1 MQPFEKR
8 MPVKI
13 LCDSFLTSGLGHVRR
28 CEKILSFIEKLGVE
42 ASLYLYKQNDIGAFL
57 EGVGSNDFLIADS
70 YCLNSKDFYLLKEK
84 AKSLMV
90 IEDEEHAKGFYP
102 KNTKIMNFTLNALKH
117 YSHVSK
123 DHYLGVGFY
132 PVDTRFIYDRPINT
146 ENKEVLITLGGSEQ
160 KILKEIVK
168 ILENKNVNLH
178 IISSYIPKN
187 PPKNTH
193 YYSPL
198 NPLEFSSL
206 MKFCAYAISASGQT
220 LYELALSQTPS
231 LILPIAS
238 NQIVQS
244 QEFESLGIFKQTSLK
259 TLAKDFEKLRIQ
271 KNQAWAKTLAFG
283 SELEGALRKFLEI

>member
-1 MQPFEKR
+1 

-13 LCDSFLTSGLGHVRR
+13 LCDAFVTSGLGHVRR

-42 ASLYLYKQNDIGAFL
+42 ASLYLHKQDNISAFL
-57 EGVGSNDFLIADS
+57 ESVGGNDFLIADS

-117 YSHVSK
+117 YNHASK

-187 PPKNTH
+187 PPKNAR

-198 NPLEFSSL
+198 SPLEFSSL
-206 MKFCAYAISASGQT
+206 MKSCAYAISASGQT

-238 NQIVQS
+238 NQIIQS
-244 QEFESLGIFKQTSLK
+244 KEFESLGIFKQTSLK

-283 SELEGALRKFLEI
+283 SELEGALREFLEI

>member
-13 LCDSFLTSGLGHVRR
+13 LCDAFVTSGLGHVRR

-57 EGVGSNDFLIADS
+57 EGVGNDDFLIADS

-90 IEDEEHAKGFYP
+90 IEDKEHAKGFYP

-117 YSHVSK
+117 YNHASK

-132 PVDTRFIYDRPINT
+132 PVDARFIYERPINT
-146 ENKEVLITLGGSEQ
+146 ANKEVLITLGGSEQ

-178 IISSYIPKN
+178 IISPYTPKN

-206 MKFCAYAISASGQT
+206 MKFCTCAISAAGQT

-238 NQIVQS
+238 NQIIQS

-259 TLAKDFEKLRIQ
+259 TLARDFEKLQIQ
-271 KNQAWAKTLAFG
+271 KNQAWAKNLAFG
-283 SELEGALRKFLEI
+283 SELEGALREFLEI

>member
-1 MQPFEKR
+1 

-13 LCDSFLTSGLGHVRR
+13 LCDAFLTSGLGHVRR
-28 CEKILSFIEKLGVE
+28 CEKILSFIKKLGVE
-42 ASLYLYKQNDIGAFL
+42 ADLYSHKQNDIGAFL
-57 EGVGSNDFLIADS
+57 EGVGNDDLLITDS
-70 YCLNSKDFYLLKEK
+70 YRLNSKDFYLLKEK

-117 YSHVSK
+117 YNHASK

-132 PVDTRFIYDRPINT
+132 PVDARFIYDRPINT

-160 KILKEIVK
+160 KTLKEIVK

-178 IISSYIPKN
+178 IISPYIPKN
-187 PPKNTH
+187 SPKNTH

-198 NPLEFSSL
+198 SPLEFSSL
-206 MKFCAYAISASGQT
+206 MKLCACAISAAGQT

-231 LILPIAS
+231 LIIPIAS
-238 NQIVQS
+238 NQIIQS
-244 QEFESLGIFKQTSLK
+244 QEFENSGIFKQTSLK
-259 TLAKDFEKLRIQ
+259 TLARDFEKLQIQ
-271 KNQAWAKTLAFG
+271 KNQAWAKNLAFG
-283 SELEGALRKFLEI
+283 SELEDALREFLKI

>member
-1 MQPFEKR
+1 

-13 LCDSFLTSGLGHVRR
+13 LCDSFVTSGLGHVRR
-28 CEKILSFIEKLGVE
+28 CEKILSFIEKLGVK
-42 ASLYLYKQNDIGAFL
+42 ASLYLHKQDNINAFL
-57 EGVGSNDFLIADS
+57 EGVGGNDFLIADS

-117 YSHVSK
+117 YHHLSK
-123 DHYLGVGFY
+123 DYQYYLGVGFY
-132 PVDTRFIYDRPINT
+132 PVDSRFVYERPINT

-160 KILKEIVK
+160 KILEEIVK

-178 IISSYIPKN
+178 IISPYTPKN

-198 NPLEFSSL
+198 SPLEFSSL
-206 MKFCAYAISASGQT
+206 MKSCACAISAAGQT

-231 LILPIAS
+231 LIIPIAS
-238 NQIVQS
+238 NQIIQS
-244 QEFESLGIFKQTSLK
+244 QEFENSGIFKQTSLK
-259 TLAKDFEKLRIQ
+259 TLAKDFEKLQIQ
-271 KNQAWAKTLAFG
+271 KN
-283 SELEGALRKFLEI
+283 

>member
-13 LCDSFLTSGLGHVRR
+13 LCDAFVTSGLGHVRR

-42 ASLYLYKQNDIGAFL
+42 ASLYLHKQDNISTLL
-57 EGVGSNDFLIADS
+57 EGVDNDDLLITDS

-84 AKSLMV
+84 AKSLMI
-90 IEDEEHAKGFYP
+90 IEDTEHAKGFYP

-117 YSHVSK
+117 YNHASK

-132 PVDTRFIYDRPINT
+132 PVDIRFIYERPINT

-160 KILKEIVK
+160 KTLKEIVK
-168 ILENKNVNLH
+168 ILENKGMHLH
-178 IISSYIPKN
+178 IISPYTPKN

-206 MKFCAYAISASGQT
+206 MKSCACAISAAGQT

-238 NQIVQS
+238 NQILQS
-244 QEFESLGIFKQTSLK
+244 QEFENSGIFKQTSLK
-259 TLAKDFEKLRIQ
+259 TLARDFENLQIQ
-271 KNQAWAKTLAFG
+271 KNQAWAKNLAFG
-283 SELEGALRKFLEI
+283 SELEGALREFLEI

>member
-13 LCDSFLTSGLGHVRR
+13 LCDAFVTSGLGHVRR

-42 ASLYLYKQNDIGAFL
+42 ASLYLHKQDNISAFL
-57 EGVGSNDFLIADS
+57 EGVGGSDFLITDS

-90 IEDEEHAKGFYP
+90 IEDKEHAKGFYP

-132 PVDTRFIYDRPINT
+132 PVDARFVYERSINT

-178 IISSYIPKN
+178 IISPYTPKN
-187 PPKNTH
+187 PPKNTR

-198 NPLEFSSL
+198 SPLEFSSL
-206 MKFCAYAISASGQT
+206 MKFCACAISAAGQT

-238 NQIVQS
+238 NQIIQS
-244 QEFESLGIFKQTSLK
+244 QEFENSGIFKQTSLK
-259 TLAKDFEKLRIQ
+259 TLARDFEKLQTQ
-271 KNQAWAKTLAFG
+271 KNQAWAKNLAFG
-283 SELEGALRKFLEI
+283 SELEGALREFLEI

>member
-1 MQPFEKR
+1 

-13 LCDSFLTSGLGHVRR
+13 LCDSFVTSGLGHVRR

-42 ASLYLYKQNDIGAFL
+42 ASLYLHKQDNTSAFL
-57 EGVGSNDFLIADS
+57 EGVGNDDFLITDS

-90 IEDEEHAKGFYP
+90 IEDKEHAKGFYP

-123 DHYLGVGFY
+123 DYYLGVGFY
-132 PVDTRFIYDRPINT
+132 PVDTRFVYERPINT

-160 KILKEIVK
+160 KILKKIVK

-187 PPKNTH
+187 PPKNTR

-198 NPLEFSSL
+198 SPLEFSSL
-206 MKFCAYAISASGQT
+206 MKSCACAISASGQT

-244 QEFESLGIFKQTSLK
+244 KEFESLGIFKQTSLK
-259 TLAKDFEKLRIQ
+259 TLAKDFENLQIQ
-271 KNQAWAKTLAFG
+271 KNQAWAKNLAFG
-283 SELEGALRKFLEI
+283 SELEGALREFLEI

>member
-1 MQPFEKR
+1 MQPFKKR

-13 LCDSFLTSGLGHVRR
+13 LCDAFVTSGLGHVRR

-42 ASLYLYKQNDIGAFL
+42 ASLYLYKQNDISAFL
-57 EGVGSNDFLIADS
+57 EGVGNDDFLIMDS

-117 YSHVSK
+117 YNHASK

-132 PVDTRFIYDRPINT
+132 PVDSRFVYERPINT

-160 KILKEIVK
+160 EMLKEIVK

-178 IISSYIPKN
+178 IISPYTPKN

-206 MKFCAYAISASGQT
+206 MKFCACAISAAGQT

-238 NQIVQS
+238 NQIIQS

-259 TLAKDFEKLRIQ
+259 TLAKDFEKLQIQ
-271 KNQAWAKTLAFG
+271 KNQAWAKNLAFG
-283 SELEGALRKFLEI
+283 SELEGALREFLEI

>member
-1 MQPFEKR
+1 

-13 LCDSFLTSGLGHVRR
+13 LCDAFVTSGLGHVRR

-42 ASLYLYKQNDIGAFL
+42 VSLYLYKQNDISAFL
-57 EGVGSNDFLIADS
+57 EGVGNDDFLITDS
-70 YCLNSKDFYLLKEK
+70 YRLNSKDFYLLKEK

-146 ENKEVLITLGGSEQ
+146 ENKEMLITLGGSEQ
-160 KILKEIVK
+160 KTLKEIVK

-178 IISSYIPKN
+178 IISPHTPKN

-206 MKFCAYAISASGQT
+206 MKSCAYAISAAGQT

-244 QEFESLGIFKQTSLK
+244 KEFESLGIFKQTSLK
-259 TLAKDFEKLRIQ
+259 TLAKDFENLQIQ

-283 SELEGALRKFLEI
+283 SELESALREFLEI

>member
-1 MQPFEKR
+1 MQPFKKC

-13 LCDSFLTSGLGHVRR
+13 LCDAFLTSGLGHVRR

-42 ASLYLYKQNDIGAFL
+42 ASLHLYKQNDISAFL
-57 EGVGSNDFLIADS
+57 EGVGNDDFLIADS

-90 IEDEEHAKGFYP
+90 IEDKEHAKGFYP
-102 KNTKIMNFTLNALKH
+102 KNIKIMNSTLNALKH

-132 PVDTRFIYDRPINT
+132 PVDIRFIYERPINT

-160 KILKEIVK
+160 KTLKEIVK

-198 NPLEFSSL
+198 SPLEFSSL
-206 MKFCAYAISASGQT
+206 MKSCACAISASGQT

-231 LILPIAS
+231 LIIPIAS
-238 NQIVQS
+238 NQIIQS
-244 QEFESLGIFKQTSLK
+244 KEFESLGIFKQTSLK
-259 TLAKDFEKLRIQ
+259 TLAKDFEKLQIQ

-283 SELEGALRKFLEI
+283 SELENALREFLEI

>member
-1 MQPFEKR
+1 

-13 LCDSFLTSGLGHVRR
+13 LCDAFVTSGLGHVRR
-28 CEKILSFIEKLGVE
+28 CEKILSFIEKLGVK
-42 ASLYLYKQNDIGAFL
+42 ASLYLHKQDNINAFL
-57 EGVGSNDFLIADS
+57 EGVGGNDFLIADS

-187 PPKNTH
+187 PPKNAR

-198 NPLEFSSL
+198 SPLEFSSL
-206 MKFCAYAISASGQT
+206 MKSCAYAISASGQT

-244 QEFESLGIFKQTSLK
+244 KEFESLGIFKQTSLK

-283 SELEGALRKFLEI
+283 SELEGALREFLEI

>member
-1 MQPFEKR
+1 

-13 LCDSFLTSGLGHVRR
+13 LCDSFVTSGLGHVRR
-28 CEKILSFIEKLGVE
+28 CEKILSFIEKLGVK
-42 ASLYLYKQNDIGAFL
+42 ASLYLHKQDNISAFL
-57 EGVGSNDFLIADS
+57 EGVGNDDFLITDS

-132 PVDTRFIYDRPINT
+132 PVDARFIYDRPINT
-146 ENKEVLITLGGSEQ
+146 ENKEMLITLGGSEQ
-160 KILKEIVK
+160 KTLKEIVK

-178 IISSYIPKN
+178 IISPYTPKN

-206 MKFCAYAISASGQT
+206 MKSCAYAISAAGQT

-238 NQIVQS
+238 NQIIQS
-244 QEFESLGIFKQTSLK
+244 QEFENSGIFKQTSLK
-259 TLAKDFEKLRIQ
+259 TLAKDFENLQIQ

-283 SELEGALRKFLEI
+283 SELESALREFLEI

>member
-1 MQPFEKR
+1 

-13 LCDSFLTSGLGHVRR
+13 LCDAFLTSGLGHVRR

-42 ASLYLYKQNDIGAFL
+42 ASLYLHKQDNISTFL
-57 EGVGSNDFLIADS
+57 EGVGNDDFLITDS
-70 YCLNSKDFYLLKEK
+70 YRLNSKDFYLLKEK

-102 KNTKIMNFTLNALKH
+102 KNIKIMNFTLNALKH

-123 DHYLGVGFY
+123 DYYLGVGFY
-132 PVDTRFIYDRPINT
+132 PVDTRFVYERPINT

-160 KILKEIVK
+160 KMLKEIVK

-178 IISSYIPKN
+178 IISPYTPKN
-187 PPKNTH
+187 PPKNTR

-206 MKFCAYAISASGQT
+206 MKFCACAISAAGQT

-244 QEFESLGIFKQTSLK
+244 KEFESLGIFKQTSLK
-259 TLAKDFEKLRIQ
+259 TLAKDFEKLQIQ
-271 KNQAWAKTLAFG
+271 KNQAWAKNLAFG
-283 SELEGALRKFLEI
+283 SELEGALREFLEI

>member
-1 MQPFEKR
+1 

-13 LCDSFLTSGLGHVRR
+13 LCDCFLTSGLGHVRR
-28 CEKILSFIEKLGVE
+28 CEKILSFIEKLGVK
-42 ASLYLYKQNDIGAFL
+42 ADLYSHKQNNISAFL
-57 EGVGSNDFLIADS
+57 EGVGGNDFLIADS

-117 YSHVSK
+117 YNHASK

-132 PVDTRFIYDRPINT
+132 PVDSRFVYERPINT

-160 KILKEIVK
+160 KILEEIVK

-178 IISSYIPKN
+178 IISPYTPKN
-187 PPKNTH
+187 PPKNTR

-198 NPLEFSSL
+198 SPLEFSSL
-206 MKFCAYAISASGQT
+206 MKSCACAISAAGQT

-231 LILPIAS
+231 LIIPIAS
-238 NQIVQS
+238 NQIIQS
-244 QEFESLGIFKQTSLK
+244 QEFERLGIFKQTSLK
-259 TLAKDFEKLRIQ
+259 TLAKDFEKLQIQ
-271 KNQAWAKTLAFG
+271 KNQAWAKNLAFG
-283 SELEGALRKFLEI
+283 SELEGALREFLEI

>member
-1 MQPFEKR
+1 

-13 LCDSFLTSGLGHVRR
+13 LCDAFVTSGLGHVRR

-42 ASLYLYKQNDIGAFL
+42 ASLHLYKQNDISAFL
-57 EGVGSNDFLIADS
+57 EGVGNDDFLITDS
-70 YCLNSKDFYLLKEK
+70 YRLNSKDFYLLKEK

-90 IEDEEHAKGFYP
+90 IEDKEHAKGFYP

-117 YSHVSK
+117 YNHASK

-132 PVDTRFIYDRPINT
+132 PVDARFVYERPINT

-178 IISSYIPKN
+178 IISPYTPKN

-198 NPLEFSSL
+198 SPLEFSSL
-206 MKFCAYAISASGQT
+206 MKFCACAISAAGQT

-238 NQIVQS
+238 NQIIQS
-244 QEFESLGIFKQTSLK
+244 KEFENLGIFKQTSLK
-259 TLAKDFEKLRIQ
+259 TLAKDFENLQIQ

-283 SELEGALRKFLEI
+283 SELEGALREFLEI

>member
-1 MQPFEKR
+1 

-13 LCDSFLTSGLGHVRR
+13 LCDCFLTSGLGHVRR

-42 ASLYLYKQNDIGAFL
+42 ASLYLHKQDNIGAFL
-57 EGVGSNDFLIADS
+57 EGVGGNDLLIADS

-117 YSHVSK
+117 YNHASK

-132 PVDTRFIYDRPINT
+132 PVDARFVYERPVNT

-198 NPLEFSSL
+198 SPLEFSSL
-206 MKFCAYAISASGQT
+206 MKFCACAISAAGQT

-238 NQIVQS
+238 NQIIQS

-259 TLAKDFEKLRIQ
+259 TLAKDFENLQIQ
-271 KNQAWAKTLAFG
+271 KNQAWAKTLTFG
-283 SELEGALRKFLEI
+283 SELEGTLREFLEI

>member
-1 MQPFEKR
+1 

-13 LCDSFLTSGLGHVRR
+13 LCDCFLTSGLGHVRR
-28 CEKILSFIEKLGVE
+28 CEKILSFIEKLGIK
-42 ASLYLYKQNDIGAFL
+42 ADLYLYKHNDISAFL
-57 EGVGSNDFLIADS
+57 EGVGNDDFLITDS

-102 KNTKIMNFTLNALKH
+102 KNTKIMNSTLNALKH
-117 YSHVSK
+117 YNHASK

-132 PVDTRFIYDRPINT
+132 PVDARFIYERPINT

-160 KILKEIVK
+160 KTLKEIVK

-178 IISSYIPKN
+178 IISPYTPKN

-198 NPLEFSSL
+198 SPLKFSSL
-206 MKFCAYAISASGQT
+206 MKFCACAISAAGQT

-231 LILPIAS
+231 LIIPIAS
-238 NQIVQS
+238 NQIIQS
-244 QEFESLGIFKQTSLK
+244 QEFENSGIFKQTSLK
-259 TLAKDFEKLRIQ
+259 TLARDFEKLQIQ
-271 KNQAWAKTLAFG
+271 KNQAWAKNLAFG
-283 SELEGALRKFLEI
+283 SELEGALREFLEI

>member
-1 MQPFEKR
+1 

-13 LCDSFLTSGLGHVRR
+13 LCDAFVTSGLGHVRR
-28 CEKILSFIEKLGVE
+28 CEKILSFIEKLGVK
-42 ASLYLYKQNDIGAFL
+42 ASLYLHKQDNINAFL
-57 EGVGSNDFLIADS
+57 EGVCGNDFLIADS

-90 IEDEEHAKGFYP
+90 IEDKEHAKGFYP

-187 PPKNTH
+187 PPKNAR

-198 NPLEFSSL
+198 SPLEFSSL

-244 QEFESLGIFKQTSLK
+244 KEFESLGIFKQTSLK

-271 KNQAWAKTLAFG
+271 KNQAWAKNLAFG
-283 SELEGALRKFLEI
+283 SELEGALREFLEI

>member
-1 MQPFEKR
+1 

-13 LCDSFLTSGLGHVRR
+13 LCDAFVTSGLGHVRR

-42 ASLYLYKQNDIGAFL
+42 ASLYLHKQDNISAFL
-57 EGVGSNDFLIADS
+57 ESVGGNDFLIADS

-117 YSHVSK
+117 YNHASK

-187 PPKNTH
+187 PPKNAR

-198 NPLEFSSL
+198 SPLEFSSL
-206 MKFCAYAISASGQT
+206 MKSCAYAISASGQT

-244 QEFESLGIFKQTSLK
+244 KEFESLGIFKQTSLK

-283 SELEGALRKFLEI
+283 SELEGALREFLEI

>member
-1 MQPFEKR
+1 MQPFEKC

-42 ASLYLYKQNDIGAFL
+42 ASLYLHKQDNIGAFL
-57 EGVGSNDFLIADS
+57 EGVGNDDLLIADS

-132 PVDTRFIYDRPINT
+132 PVDARFIYDRPINT

-160 KILKEIVK
+160 KTLKEIVK

-178 IISSYIPKN
+178 IISPYIPKN

-206 MKFCAYAISASGQT
+206 MKFCACAISAAGQT

-238 NQIVQS
+238 NQIIQS
-244 QEFESLGIFKQTSLK
+244 KEFESLGIFKQTSLK
-259 TLAKDFEKLRIQ
+259 TLAKDFEKLQIQ
-271 KNQAWAKTLAFG
+271 KNQAWAKNLAFG
-283 SELEGALRKFLEI
+283 SELEGALREFLEI

>member
-1 MQPFEKR
+1 

-13 LCDSFLTSGLGHVRR
+13 LCDCFLTSGLGHVRR
-28 CEKILSFIEKLGVE
+28 CEKILSFIEKLGVK
-42 ASLYLYKQNDIGAFL
+42 ADLYLHKQDNMSTFL
-57 EGVGSNDFLIADS
+57 EGVGGNDFLITDS

-90 IEDEEHAKGFYP
+90 IEDKEHAKGFYP
-102 KNTKIMNFTLNALKH
+102 KNTKIMNSTLNALKH
-117 YSHVSK
+117 YNHASK

-132 PVDTRFIYDRPINT
+132 PVDARFIYERPINT

-178 IISSYIPKN
+178 IISPHTPKN
-187 PPKNTH
+187 PPQNAR

-198 NPLEFSSL
+198 SPLEFSSL
-206 MKFCAYAISASGQT
+206 MKFCACAISASGQT

-238 NQIVQS
+238 NQILQS
-244 QEFESLGIFKQTSLK
+244 QEFENSGIFKQTSLK
-259 TLAKDFEKLRIQ
+259 TLAKDFENLQIQ
-271 KNQAWAKTLAFG
+271 KNQALAKTLAFG
-283 SELEGALRKFLEI
+283 SELEDALREFLEI

>member
-1 MQPFEKR
+1 

-13 LCDSFLTSGLGHVRR
+13 LCDAFVTSGLGHVRR

-42 ASLYLYKQNDIGAFL
+42 ASLYLHKQNNISAFL
-57 EGVGSNDFLIADS
+57 DGVGNDDLLIADS

-90 IEDEEHAKGFYP
+90 IEDKEHAKGFYP

-117 YSHVSK
+117 YNHASK

-132 PVDTRFIYDRPINT
+132 PVDIRFVYERPINT

-160 KILKEIVK
+160 KTLKEIVK

-178 IISSYIPKN
+178 IISSCIPKN

-206 MKFCAYAISASGQT
+206 MKSCACAISAAGQT

-231 LILPIAS
+231 LILPITS
-238 NQIVQS
+238 NQIIQS
-244 QEFESLGIFKQTSLK
+244 QEFENSGIFKQTSLK
-259 TLAKDFEKLRIQ
+259 TLARDFEKLQIQ
-271 KNQAWAKTLAFG
+271 KNQAWAKNLAFG
-283 SELEGALRKFLEI
+283 SELEGALREFLEI

>member
-1 MQPFEKR
+1 

-13 LCDSFLTSGLGHVRR
+13 LCDSFVTSGLGHVRR
-28 CEKILSFIEKLGVE
+28 CEKILSFIEKLGVK
-42 ASLYLYKQNDIGAFL
+42 ASLYLHKQDNINAFL
-57 EGVGSNDFLIADS
+57 EGVGGNDFLIADS

-146 ENKEVLITLGGSEQ
+146 ANKEVLITLGGSEQ
-160 KILKEIVK
+160 KTLKEIVK

-187 PPKNTH
+187 PPKNAR

-198 NPLEFSSL
+198 SPLEFSSL

-244 QEFESLGIFKQTSLK
+244 KEFESLGIFKQTSLK

-283 SELEGALRKFLEI
+283 SELEGALREFLEI

>member
-1 MQPFEKR
+1 

-13 LCDSFLTSGLGHVRR
+13 LCDAFVTSGLGHVRR
-28 CEKILSFIEKLGVE
+28 CEKILSFIEKLGVK
-42 ASLYLYKQNDIGAFL
+42 ASLYLHKQDNINAFL
-57 EGVGSNDFLIADS
+57 EGVGGNDFLIADS

-117 YSHVSK
+117 YNHASK

-132 PVDTRFIYDRPINT
+132 PVDARFVYERSINT

-178 IISSYIPKN
+178 IISPYTPKN
-187 PPKNTH
+187 PPKNTR

-198 NPLEFSSL
+198 SPLEFSSL
-206 MKFCAYAISASGQT
+206 MKFCACAISAAGQT

-238 NQIVQS
+238 NQIIQS
-244 QEFESLGIFKQTSLK
+244 KEFESLGIFKQTSLK
-259 TLAKDFEKLRIQ
+259 TLARDFENLQIQ

-283 SELEGALRKFLEI
+283 SELEGALREFLEI

>member
-1 MQPFEKR
+1 

-13 LCDSFLTSGLGHVRR
+13 LCDAFVTSGLGHVRR
-28 CEKILSFIEKLGVE
+28 CEKILSFIEKLGIK
-42 ASLYLYKQNDIGAFL
+42 ADLYLHKQNNISAFL
-57 EGVGSNDFLIADS
+57 EGVGNDDFLITDS

-117 YSHVSK
+117 YNHASK

-132 PVDTRFIYDRPINT
+132 PVDIRFVYERPINT

-160 KILKEIVK
+160 KTLKEIVK
-168 ILENKNVNLH
+168 ILENKDVNLH
-178 IISSYIPKN
+178 IISPYTPKN

-206 MKFCAYAISASGQT
+206 MKFCACAISAAGQT

-238 NQIVQS
+238 NQIIQS
-244 QEFESLGIFKQTSLK
+244 QEFENSGIFKQTSLK
-259 TLAKDFEKLRIQ
+259 TLDKDFEKLQIQ
-271 KNQAWAKTLAFG
+271 KNQAWAKNLAFG
-283 SELEGALRKFLEI
+283 SELEGALREFLEI

>member
-1 MQPFEKR
+1 

-13 LCDSFLTSGLGHVRR
+13 LCDCFLTSGLGHVRR
-28 CEKILSFIEKLGVE
+28 CEKILSFIEKLGVK
-42 ASLYLYKQNDIGAFL
+42 AGLYSHKQNNISAFL
-57 EGVGSNDFLIADS
+57 EGVGNDDFLIADS
-70 YCLNSKDFYLLKEK
+70 YYLNSKDFYLLKEK

-90 IEDEEHAKGFYP
+90 IEDTEHAKGFYP

-117 YSHVSK
+117 YNHASK

-132 PVDTRFIYDRPINT
+132 PVDARFIYERPINT
-146 ENKEVLITLGGSEQ
+146 ANKEVLITLGGSEQ
-160 KILKEIVK
+160 KMLKEIVK

-178 IISSYIPKN
+178 IISPHIPKN

-206 MKFCAYAISASGQT
+206 MKSCACAISAAGQT

-231 LILPIAS
+231 LIIPIAS
-238 NQIVQS
+238 NQIIQS
-244 QEFESLGIFKQTSLK
+244 QEFENSGIFKQTSLK
-259 TLAKDFEKLRIQ
+259 TLARDFENLQIQ
-271 KNQAWAKTLAFG
+271 KNQAWAKNLAFG
-283 SELEGALRKFLEI
+283 SELEGALREFLEI

>member
-1 MQPFEKR
+1 

-13 LCDSFLTSGLGHVRR
+13 LCDAFVTSGLGHVRR

-42 ASLYLYKQNDIGAFL
+42 ASLYLYKQNDINAFL
-57 EGVGSNDFLIADS
+57 EGVGNDDFLITDS

-90 IEDEEHAKGFYP
+90 IEDKEHAKGFYP

-132 PVDTRFIYDRPINT
+132 PIDARFVYERPINT

-160 KILKEIVK
+160 KTLKEIVK

-178 IISSYIPKN
+178 IISPYIPKN

-206 MKFCAYAISASGQT
+206 MKSCACAISAAGQT
-220 LYELALSQTPS
+220 LYELVLSQTPS

-238 NQIVQS
+238 NQILQS
-244 QEFESLGIFKQTSLK
+244 KEFESLGIFKQTSLK
-259 TLAKDFEKLRIQ
+259 TLAKDFEKLQIQ
-271 KNQAWAKTLAFG
+271 KNQAWAKNLAFG
-283 SELEGALRKFLEI
+283 SELEDALREFLEI

>member
-13 LCDSFLTSGLGHVRR
+13 LCDAFVTSGLGHVRR
-28 CEKILSFIEKLGVE
+28 CEKILSLIEKLGVE
-42 ASLYLYKQNDIGAFL
+42 ASLYLHKQNDIGAFL
-57 EGVGSNDFLIADS
+57 EGVGGNDFLIADS

-117 YSHVSK
+117 YNHASK

-132 PVDTRFIYDRPINT
+132 PVDARFIYDRPINT
-146 ENKEVLITLGGSEQ
+146 ANKEVLITLGGSEQ

-187 PPKNTH
+187 PPKNTC

-198 NPLEFSSL
+198 SPLEFSSL
-206 MKFCAYAISASGQT
+206 MKSCAYAISASGQT

-259 TLAKDFEKLRIQ
+259 TLAKDFENLQIQ
-271 KNQAWAKTLAFG
+271 KNQAWAKTLTFG
-283 SELEGALRKFLEI
+283 SELEGTLREFLEI

>member
-42 ASLYLYKQNDIGAFL
+42 ASLYLHKQNNISAFL
-57 EGVGSNDFLIADS
+57 EGVGNDDFLIADS
-70 YCLNSKDFYLLKEK
+70 YRLNSKDFYLLKEK

-90 IEDEEHAKGFYP
+90 IEDTEHAKGFYP

-117 YSHVSK
+117 YNHASK

-132 PVDTRFIYDRPINT
+132 PVDIRFVYERPINT

-160 KILKEIVK
+160 KTLKEIVK

-178 IISSYIPKN
+178 IISPYIPKN

-206 MKFCAYAISASGQT
+206 MKFCACAISAAGQT

-231 LILPIAS
+231 LIIPIAS
-238 NQIVQS
+238 NQIIQS
-244 QEFESLGIFKQTSLK
+244 QEFENSGIFKQTSLK
-259 TLAKDFEKLRIQ
+259 TLARDFEKLQIQ
-271 KNQAWAKTLAFG
+271 KNQAWAKNLAFG
-283 SELEGALRKFLEI
+283 SELEGALREFLEI

>member
-1 MQPFEKR
+1 

-13 LCDSFLTSGLGHVRR
+13 LCDAFVTSGLGHVRR

-42 ASLYLYKQNDIGAFL
+42 ASLYLHKQDNISAFL
-57 EGVGSNDFLIADS
+57 EGVGNDDFLIADS
-70 YCLNSKDFYLLKEK
+70 YRLNSKDFYLLKEK

-90 IEDEEHAKGFYP
+90 VEDEEHAKGFYP

-117 YSHVSK
+117 YNHASK

-198 NPLEFSSL
+198 SPLEFSSL
-206 MKFCAYAISASGQT
+206 MKSCAYAISASGQT

-238 NQIVQS
+238 NQIIQS
-244 QEFESLGIFKQTSLK
+244 KEFESLGIFKQTSLK
-259 TLAKDFEKLRIQ
+259 TLAKDFENLQIQ
-271 KNQAWAKTLAFG
+271 KNQAWAKTLVFG
-283 SELEGALRKFLEI
+283 SELEGALREFLEI

>member
-1 MQPFEKR
+1 

-13 LCDSFLTSGLGHVRR
+13 LCDLFLTSGLGHVRR

-42 ASLYLYKQNDIGAFL
+42 ASFHLYKQNDISAFL
-57 EGVGSNDFLIADS
+57 EGVGNDDFLIADS

-90 IEDEEHAKGFYP
+90 IEDKEHAKGFYP
-102 KNTKIMNFTLNALKH
+102 KNTKILNFTLNALKH
-117 YSHVSK
+117 YNHASK

-132 PVDTRFIYDRPINT
+132 PVDARFVYERPINT

-178 IISSYIPKN
+178 IISPYTPKN

-206 MKFCAYAISASGQT
+206 MRFCACAISAAGQT

-238 NQIVQS
+238 NQIIQS
-244 QEFESLGIFKQTSLK
+244 QEFENSGIFKQTSLK
-259 TLAKDFEKLRIQ
+259 TLDKDFEKLQIQ
-271 KNQAWAKTLAFG
+271 KNQSWAKNLAFG
-283 SELEGALRKFLEI
+283 SELEGALREFLEI

>member
-8 MPVKI
+8 MLVKI
-13 LCDSFLTSGLGHVRR
+13 LCDLFLTSGLGHVRR

-42 ASLYLYKQNDIGAFL
+42 ASLYLHKQNNISAFL
-57 EGVGSNDFLIADS
+57 EGVGNDDFLITDS

-90 IEDEEHAKGFYP
+90 IEDKEHAKGFYP

-117 YSHVSK
+117 YNHASK

-132 PVDTRFIYDRPINT
+132 PVDARFVYERPINT

-160 KILKEIVK
+160 KTLKEIVK

-178 IISSYIPKN
+178 IISPYTPKN

-198 NPLEFSSL
+198 SPLEFSSL
-206 MKFCAYAISASGQT
+206 MKSCACAISAAGQT

-238 NQIVQS
+238 NQIIQS
-244 QEFESLGIFKQTSLK
+244 QEFENSGIFKQTSLK
-259 TLAKDFEKLRIQ
+259 TLARDFEKLQIQ

-283 SELEGALRKFLEI
+283 SELEGALREFLEI

>member
-1 MQPFEKR
+1 
-8 MPVKI
+8 MPIKI
-13 LCDSFLTSGLGHVRR
+13 LCDAFVTSGLGHVRR
-28 CEKILSFIEKLGVE
+28 CEKILSFIEKLGVK

-57 EGVGSNDFLIADS
+57 EGVGNDDFLIADS
-70 YCLNSKDFYLLKEK
+70 YRLNSKDFYLLKEK

-160 KILKEIVK
+160 KTLKEIVK

-178 IISSYIPKN
+178 IISPYIPKN

-206 MKFCAYAISASGQT
+206 MKSCAYAISASGQT

-238 NQIVQS
+238 NQILQS
-244 QEFESLGIFKQTSLK
+244 KEFESLGIFKQTSLK
-259 TLAKDFEKLRIQ
+259 TLAKDFEKLQVQ

-283 SELEGALRKFLEI
+283 SELEGALREFLEI

>member
-1 MQPFEKR
+1 

-13 LCDSFLTSGLGHVRR
+13 LCDAFVTSGLGHVRR
-28 CEKILSFIEKLGVE
+28 CEKILSFIEKLGVKVR
-42 ASLYLYKQNDIGAFL
+42 LYLHKQNDISAFL
-57 EGVGSNDFLIADS
+57 EGVGNDDFLIADS

-90 IEDEEHAKGFYP
+90 IEDKEHAKGFYP

-117 YSHVSK
+117 YNHASK

-132 PVDTRFIYDRPINT
+132 PVDARFIYERPINT
-146 ENKEVLITLGGSEQ
+146 ANKEVLITLGGSEQ
-160 KILKEIVK
+160 KTLKEIVK

-178 IISSYIPKN
+178 IISSYTPKN

-206 MKFCAYAISASGQT
+206 MKSCACAISAAGQT

-238 NQIVQS
+238 NQIIQS
-244 QEFESLGIFKQTSLK
+244 QEFENSGIFKQTSLK
-259 TLAKDFEKLRIQ
+259 TLAKDFEKLQIQ
-271 KNQAWAKTLAFG
+271 KNQAWAKNLAFG
-283 SELEGALRKFLEI
+283 SELEGALREFLEI

>member
-1 MQPFEKR
+1 

-13 LCDSFLTSGLGHVRR
+13 LCDAFVTSGLGHVRR

-42 ASLYLYKQNDIGAFL
+42 ASLYLHKQDNISAFL
-57 EGVGSNDFLIADS
+57 EGVGGSDFLITDS

-90 IEDEEHAKGFYP
+90 IEDKEHAKGFYP

-132 PVDTRFIYDRPINT
+132 PVDARFVYERSINT

-178 IISSYIPKN
+178 IISPYTPKN
-187 PPKNTH
+187 PPKNTR

-198 NPLEFSSL
+198 SPLEFSSL
-206 MKFCAYAISASGQT
+206 MKFCACAISAAGQT

-238 NQIVQS
+238 NQIIQS
-244 QEFESLGIFKQTSLK
+244 QEFENSGIFKQTSLK
-259 TLAKDFEKLRIQ
+259 TLARDFEKLQTQ
-271 KNQAWAKTLAFG
+271 KNQAWAKNLAFG
-283 SELEGALRKFLEI
+283 SELEGALREFLEI

>member
-1 MQPFEKR
+1 

-13 LCDSFLTSGLGHVRR
+13 LCDAFVTSGLGHVRR

-42 ASLYLYKQNDIGAFL
+42 ASLYLHKQNDIGTFL
-57 EGVGSNDFLIADS
+57 EGVGGNDFLITDS

-132 PVDTRFIYDRPINT
+132 PVDARFVYERPINT

-160 KILKEIVK
+160 KMLEEIVK

-178 IISSYIPKN
+178 IISPHTPKN
-187 PPKNTH
+187 PPKNTC

-198 NPLEFSSL
+198 SPLEFSSL
-206 MKFCAYAISASGQT
+206 MKFCACAISAAGQT

-244 QEFESLGIFKQTSLK
+244 KEFESLGIFKQTSLK
-259 TLAKDFEKLRIQ
+259 TLAKDFENLQIQ
-271 KNQAWAKTLAFG
+271 KNQAWAKTLTFG
-283 SELEGALRKFLEI
+283 SELESALREFLEI

>member
-1 MQPFEKR
+1 

-13 LCDSFLTSGLGHVRR
+13 LCDAFVTSGLGHVRR

-42 ASLYLYKQNDIGAFL
+42 ASLYLHKQNDIGTFL
-57 EGVGSNDFLIADS
+57 EGVGGNDFLITDS

-132 PVDTRFIYDRPINT
+132 PVDARFVYERPINT

-160 KILKEIVK
+160 KMLEEIVK

-178 IISSYIPKN
+178 IISPHTPKN
-187 PPKNTH
+187 PPKNTR

-198 NPLEFSSL
+198 SPLEFSSL
-206 MKFCAYAISASGQT
+206 MKFCACAISAAGQT

-244 QEFESLGIFKQTSLK
+244 KEFESLGIFKQTSLK
-259 TLAKDFEKLRIQ
+259 TLAKDFENLQIQ
-271 KNQAWAKTLAFG
+271 KNQAWAKTLTFG
-283 SELEGALRKFLEI
+283 SELESALREFLEI

>member
-1 MQPFEKR
+1 

-13 LCDSFLTSGLGHVRR
+13 LCDAFVTSGLGHVRR

-42 ASLYLYKQNDIGAFL
+42 ASLYLYKQNDISTFL
-57 EGVGSNDFLIADS
+57 EGVGNDDLLITDS
-70 YCLNSKDFYLLKEK
+70 YRLNSKDFYLLKEK

-117 YSHVSK
+117 YNHASK

-132 PVDTRFIYDRPINT
+132 PVDARFIYERPINT

-160 KILKEIVK
+160 KTLKEIVK

-178 IISSYIPKN
+178 IISPYTPKN

-206 MKFCAYAISASGQT
+206 MKSCACAISAAGQT

-238 NQIVQS
+238 NQIIQS
-244 QEFESLGIFKQTSLK
+244 QEFENLGIFKQTSLK
-259 TLAKDFEKLRIQ
+259 TLAKDFENLQIQ

-283 SELEGALRKFLEI
+283 SELESALREFLEI